1 MTLII
6 SHRGLGFG
14 APEHS
19 LEGYR
24 SALTSGADGVEVDI
38 RLSRD
43 GQLFC
48 VHDSS
53 LRRTAGIAANVNNLS
68 HDQLQELGVA
78 PLWEVLSLLK
88 DVGGGKGILIE
99 TKHPVVDGS
108 LVEHRLIEDLKF
120 FGLVGKSANFSEN
133 LEAVGHDK
141 PWSAVMSF
149 SILAVRRIRQY
160 LTSPPSVLL
169 INQARSLRLSLRAVA
184 TDTCVGPHIP
194 LVMNDSDLLSGLTS
208 RKRETFVWTANT
220 SPEIETCLQQKATCL
235 ITDNAPLALQIRD
248 EARVA

>member
-6 SHRGLGFG
+6 SHRGLGFD

-24 SALTSGADGVEVDI
+24 SALTSGADGIEVDI

-53 LRRTAGIAANVNNLS
+53 LRRTTGITANVSNLS
-68 HDQLQELGVA
+68 HDQLRELGVA

-99 TKHPVVDGS
+99 TKHPVVNGS

-133 LEAVGHDK
+133 LETLGHDK

-149 SILAVRRIRQY
+149 SILAVRRVRRY
-160 LTSPPSVLL
+160 LTSEPCVLL
-169 INQARSLRLSLRAVA
+169 FNQTHFLGLSLRLVA

-194 LVMNDSDLLSGLTS
+194 LIMNDSGLLTALAS
-208 RKRETFVWTANT
+208 RKRENFVWTANT
-220 SPEIETCLQQKATCL
+220 STEIESCLRQKATCL
-235 ITDNAPLALQIRD
+235 ITDNAPLALQIRN
-248 EARVA
+248 EPQAA